1 MVRADVRVALG
12 NIEYHYF
19 AGYSGGYKAL
29 VPGVCSA
36 KTIRHN
42 HAMMCEPGACLGR
55 LDGNPVREQIEEAAA
70 MIGLDFILNAIVD
83 EGTVALATAGHP
95 IVAHRWACAALDHLS
110 RVPLGCCADVV
121 LVSAGGYPKDI
132 NMYQAQK
139 ALDNAAAAVRPGG
152 VIIWVAE
159 CPEGLGNATFERWMV
174 GSTPEQI
181 LARIQEQFVLGGHKA
196 AAIARV
202 QMRAEIWLVSS
213 LAPALVRSCGL
224 QPYASVE
231 DALQAAF
238 ARFGS
243 DASIAA
249 MPEGASIVPTVPE
262 TLSRTL

>member
-1 MVRADVRVALG
+1 
-12 NIEYHYF
+12 
-19 AGYSGGYKAL
+19 
-29 VPGVCSA
+29 
-36 KTIRHN
+36 
-42 HAMMCEPGACLGR
+42 MMSDKRACLGNYE
-55 LDGNPVREQIEEAAA
+55 DNPVSDLMLEAARTV
-70 MIGLDFILNAIVD
+70 GVDFILNVVTQAKHEI
-83 EGTVALATAGHP
+83 AF
-95 IVAHRWACAALDHLS
+95 CAAGD
-110 RVPLGCCADVV
+110 
-121 LVSAGGYPKDI
+121 VSAAWLEAVHYCEKINTVNIKQSADIVIAGCGGYPKDI

-159 CPEGLGNATFERWMV
+159 CPEGLGNPTFEKWMV
-174 GSTPEQI
+174 GSKPEQI

-202 QMRAEIWLVSS
+202 QTRAEIWLVSS
-213 LAPALVRSCGL
+213 LAPELVRSCGL
-224 QPYASVE
+224 QPYGSVE

-262 TLSRTL
+262 TRSRTLGGAI